1 MSVHADPVVTGLR
14 EEIAALDAQLVATIN
29 ARIKAVERLHRHKR
43 LHDMPV
49 LDPNREAWL
58 AEHLRSVN
66 KGPLSDHG
74 VHELL
79 AFVLGLV
86 KREVA
91 RA

>member
-1 MSVHADPVVTGLR
+1 MTVHADPVVAGLR

-29 ARIKAVERLHRHKR
+29 ARIKAVDKLHRHKR

-49 LDPNREAWL
+49 IDPTREAWL

-66 KGPLSDHG
+66 AGPLSEHG
-74 VHELL
+74 LQELL
-79 AFVLGLV
+79 GFILGLV